1 MTAAL
6 GTNPGHSLWIRIKP
20 LYTTHASA
28 ENASGQKRTLGAS
41 LQLTEA
47 LERLCRYR
55 AGQICWT
62 PITVPMGMN
71 RTFRLKAYRVP
82 IIKEN
87 LSAQPALP
95 DYEPMALKMPK
106 ISIIRSFTCN
116 SSWLWTISLTKLQIP
131 QCCAKWSHKDDGQ
144 ALHTALSYF
153 TYRHFFYVLYC
164 AARSGC
170 NFNTVNTTRTKSQFI
185 PKAFFSSDSLS
196 IPVHGKNIKISGITN
211 HCFTT
216 WSSVF

>member
-1 MTAAL
+1 MTAAFER
-6 GTNPGHSLWIRIKP
+6 NPGHSLRTRINP
-20 LYTTHASA
+20 LYTTNASA
-28 ENASGQKRTLGAS
+28 KNTSGQNRPLGAS

-47 LERLCRYR
+47 LGRLCRYR
-55 AGQICWT
+55 ALLNTSCCPHGNELNILTESLQGDSI
-62 PITVPMGMN
+62 V
-71 RTFRLKAYRVP
+71 
-82 IIKEN
+82 KEN

-95 DYEPMALKMPK
+95 NYEPMAFKMPK

-116 SSWLWTISLTKLQIP
+116 SSWVWTISLTKLQIP

-153 TYRHFFYVLYC
+153 TYRHFFYALYF

-170 NFNTVNTTRTKSQFI
+170 SFNIVNTTCTKSQFI
-185 PKAFFSSDSLS
+185 PEAFFPSDSLG
-196 IPVHGKNIKISGITN
+196 IPVYGKNIKISGITN

-216 WSSVF
+216 WSSVL